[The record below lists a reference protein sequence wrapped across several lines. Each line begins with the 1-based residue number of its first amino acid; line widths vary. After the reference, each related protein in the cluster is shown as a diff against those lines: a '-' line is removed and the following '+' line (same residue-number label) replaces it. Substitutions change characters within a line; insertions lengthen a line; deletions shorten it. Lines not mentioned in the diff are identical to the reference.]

1 MKFLTSFF
9 ASNNFFLITRSLS
22 LKNNS
27 KADTHYIKSIDLVSE
42 FLNAGK
48 RNLVIFMGAGDISS
62 QAVSFVNRQKVKS

>member
-1 MKFLTSFF
+1 MYK
-9 ASNNFFLITRSLS
+9 RQ
-22 LKNNS
+22 
-27 KADTHYIKSIDLVSE
+27 DTHYIKSIDLVSE